1 MFSFVTLNASEV
13 ILLLLCLGLI
23 CLIWVTVK
31 TSGKR
36 KAQLKKLLEETEG
49 ELDGSPFD
57 FSNAT
62 YKNVDLTGVEL
73 KSSKLQGELR
83 DVDLTQAGVR
93 HGGFFAEHS
102 DSSDSSD
109 SGDSG
114 GD

>member
-13 ILLLLCLGLI
+13 IRLLLLLGWI
-23 CLIWVTVK
+23 WLIWFTVK

-36 KAQLKKLLEETEG
+36 KAQLQKLLEGKG
-49 ELDGSPFD
+49 EVQGDSSFG

-62 YKNVDLTGVEL
+62 ET
-73 KSSKLQGELR
+73 SKQQGEVR

-93 HGGFFAEHS
+93 QGGLFGN
-102 DSSDSSD
+102 SSDD
-109 SGDSG
+109 GDGGDSG